1 MNTDRAAG
9 FAKNMLGKAERAVG
23 EAAGDG
29 EMQAAGA
36 ARQAEGVV
44 QNTIE
49 QAKDFSRTAAKA
61 ATDIASDA
69 YASSADAI
77 AARPGS
83 SLLAA
88 GIIGFA
94 LGVLLTK
101 GSRPPRRSRWQRI
114 YDLD

>member
-9 FAKNMLGKAERAVG
+9 SAKNMLGKAERAVG
-23 EAAGDG
+23 EAVGDG
-29 EMQAAGA
+29 ETQAAGA

-44 QNTIE
+44 QNTIG
-49 QAKDFSRTAAKA
+49 QAKDLSRTAAKA

-69 YASSADAI
+69 YASGVDAV

-101 GSRPPRRSRWQRI
+101 GSQPRRRSRWQRI